1 MRRRSRGSCLQLK
14 MNICRRGIYH
24 SAGDRNQS
32 SWGSDGFDHTT
43 PEEQQRRIEG
53 GTEAFASMSGERQQ
67 DLINVGVKAFVN
79 LSSDRQDARR
89 KLGRII
95 AILEAKA

>member
-1 MRRRSRGSCLQLK
+1 
-14 MNICRRGIYH
+14 
-24 SAGDRNQS
+24 
-32 SWGSDGFDHTT
+32 
-43 PEEQQRRIEG
+43 
-53 GTEAFASMSGERQQ
+53 MSGERQQ